1 MILTSIDP
9 ILENLFIQLLKLI
22 NNYKLQ
28 IPLQY
33 LQVLWLYLQVL
44 HNSQYTCRYRCIYF
58 CKYPTWNTYL
68 PLYFPKI
75 WICRFFTNIEPACL
89 LELRSGKFKYWEIQ
103 WKICMYFKSWILKM
117 IIHLYHIFQVLVQY
131 LQVLSQYFCIPYNFI
146 NPKDL
151 ANLRKTQRII
161 LFLQL

>member
-75 WICRFFTNIEPACL
+75 WICRFFTNIEPAYL
-89 LELRSGKFKYWEIQ
+89 LDLRSGNFWEIQ
-103 WKICMYFKSWILKM
+103 WKISTMYFLRFLLNHTILSKIVKTM
-117 IIHLYHIFQVLVQY
+117 LILMFCFTFGHL
-131 LQVLSQYFCIPYNFI
+131 FI
-146 NPKDL
+146 TF
-151 ANLRKTQRII
+151 AFRAI
-161 LFLQL
+161 